1 MSMKKQGSFAVVG
14 KQDRVL
20 LVLLPGW
27 AEFGGHWSL
36 PGGVVNIGE
45 TLEAAATREVS
56 EETGIYCKIKT
67 KLAETENDKYLIT
80 IFRAEYISGVITVQ
94 EKEVQAAEWFTQI
107 EVNNLKLAYKTK
119 DILVDYFAQVI

>member
-20 LVLLPGW
+20 LVLLPEW
-27 AEFGGHWSL
+27 AEFGGYWSL
-36 PGGVVNIGE
+36 PGGVLNIGE
-45 TLEAAATREVS
+45 TPEAAATREVS